1 MAKYKIGFTERAL
14 ADLAWFKKN
23 EQNEI
28 RDGIYENLE
37 HEPTLETRNRK
48 KLRPNETAEWELRIG
63 KFRVFYDVD
72 EAVRIVAI
80 EAIAE
85 KKGNSLFFQGEE
97 QEL

>member
-1 MAKYKIGFTERAL
+1 MAKYTISFTQDAL
-14 ADLAWFKKN
+14 EDLAWFKKN
-23 EQNEI
+23 EQSEV

-37 HEPTLETRNRK
+37 YDPTVETRNRK

-72 EAVRIVAI
+72 KAVHIVAI

-85 KKGNSLFFQGEE
+85 KRGDSLFFQGEE

>member
-1 MAKYKIGFTERAL
+1 MAKYKIGFTASAL
-14 ADLAWFKKN
+14 DDLAWFRKN

-37 HEPTLETRNRK
+37 HEPTVETRNRK
-48 KLRPNETAEWELRIG
+48 KLRPNDIAEWELRIG

-72 EAVRIVAI
+72 EVVRIVAV

-85 KKGNSLFFQGEE
+85 KRGRSLFFRGEE
-97 QEL
+97 REL

>member
-1 MAKYKIGFTERAL
+1 MARYQIGFAESAL
-14 ADLAWFKKN
+14 EDLAWFKKN

-37 HEPTLETRNRK
+37 YEPTVETRHRK
-48 KLRPNETAEWELRIG
+48 RLRPNATAEWELRIG
-63 KFRVFYDVD
+63 KFRVFYDVA

-85 KKGNSLFFQGEE
+85 KKGSALFFQGEE
-97 QEL
+97 KDL